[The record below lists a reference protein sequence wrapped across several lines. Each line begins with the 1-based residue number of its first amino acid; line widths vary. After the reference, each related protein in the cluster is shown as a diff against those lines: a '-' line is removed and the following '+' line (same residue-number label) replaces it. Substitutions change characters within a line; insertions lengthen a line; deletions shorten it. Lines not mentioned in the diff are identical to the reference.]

1 MKRSRRHTAQRVQAF
16 LAEIGLEVV
25 VEPGASGF
33 VPGVVIRQGRL
44 HVDEDRVEV
53 GELLHEA
60 GHVSVFP
67 ARFRHLADGDI
78 GKAQKAMFRALR
90 AEDADLHGLEWRHA
104 LQCCDPEATAWAWA
118 AGLHLAIHP
127 REIIA
132 GKAYGGEGDDV
143 RTSLQLRA
151 YCGINGL
158 FHAGMC
164 VASRTLA
171 ASLNVEPFPAM
182 SRWVQV

>member
-1 MKRSRRHTAQRVQAF
+1 MKRSRRQAAQRVRAF

-25 VEPGASGF
+25 VEPGANGF
-33 VPGVVIRQGRL
+33 VPGVALGRGRL
-44 HVDEDRVEV
+44 HVDEDTVEV
-53 GELLHEA
+53 GDLLHEA
-60 GHVSVFP
+60 GQVSVLP

-78 GKAQKAMFRALR
+78 GEAQKAMFKALR
-90 AEDADLHGLEWRHA
+90 AEDADLQGLEWRRA

-118 AGLHLAIHP
+118 AGLHLGIHS
-127 REIIA
+127 RDIIA

-171 ASLNVEPFPAM
+171 SSLNVEPFPAM